1 MTGGVLLIRVR
12 TTDIPGNATAVWHE
26 QGRCREAIRHNLR
39 GFWAAVERRDIDRE
53 TIYEAVDAC
62 KSDLSDT
69 LRGEIEYK
77 AEGADVPYCDL
88 LAFTL
93 FEEEL
98 LPDGCSVAVATGEA
112 AATGGTVFFKQS
124 DKRGS
129 EEFDGEN
136 HHRHQQINVVRVEQP
151 EGLNRVV
158 GVTAAGSGALKM
170 GMNDEG
176 VAIGSNFAHS
186 TTYDEDDESDPLSWA
201 AVSRGE
207 YMRQGLLHGDTAVD
221 VAQHIASKLF
231 EEPMTSPGSITIA
244 DASRAVVLEGEFT
257 HLASVWV
264 EDDVLARANK
274 FELLDDLSPPESG
287 IPSSHRRYDRLTDIL
302 DEHAGEVTVET
313 MRDLSV
319 DHVNGPGPD
328 SVCRHQE
335 ADYTDAT
342 SLSSAVFDI
351 DGENPERSD
360 IYVALGRP
368 CHAWRSEEGDGWV
381 HLTPSVTAEDV
392 PERFR
397 SGEAWLDHYVEEP
410 SKGKP
415 LETLDQ

>member
-1 MTGGVLLIRVR
+1 VR
-12 TTDIPGNATAVWHE
+12 TTDTDTSCDATTDWYG
-26 QGRCREAIRHNLR
+26 QGRRRREAIRHNLR
-39 GFWAAVERRDIDRE
+39 GFWAAAERRDVDRE
-53 TIYEAVDAC
+53 TIYDEADAHE
-62 KSDLSDT
+62 SDLSTDR
-69 LRGEIEYK
+69 RGEIECK
-77 AEGADVPYCDL
+77 AEGAKLPYRDL

-93 FEEEL
+93 FEEEVL
-98 LPDGCSVAVATGEA
+98 SDGCSVAVATGEA
-112 AATGGTVFFKQS
+112 AATGDTVFFKQS

-129 EEFDGEN
+129 EEFDGEY
-136 HHRHQQINVVRVEQP
+136 HHGHQQINVVRVEQP

-158 GVTAAGSGALKM
+158 GVAAAGSTALKM

-176 VAIGSNFAHS
+176 VAVGSNFAHS

-207 YMRQGLLHGDTAVD
+207 YMRQGLLHGDSAVD

-257 HLASVWV
+257 HLASEWV
-264 EDDVLARANK
+264 EDGVVTRANK
-274 FELLDDLSPPESG
+274 FELLDDLSPPESE
-287 IPSSHRRYDRLTDIL
+287 IPSSYRRYGRLTDIL
-302 DEHAGEVTVET
+302 DERAGEVTVET

-319 DHVNGPGPD
+319 DHANGPGPD

-360 IYVALGRP
+360 VYVALGRP
-368 CHAWRSEEGDGWV
+368 CHAWRTEEGDGWV
-381 HLTPSVTAEDV
+381 RLTPSVTAEDV

-410 SKGKP
+410 YEEKAA
-415 LETLDQ
+415 ETNVD